1 MSKYDAIIIGAG
13 PSGLS
18 IGALLAKAGKKVVL
32 LEKGSWLE
40 GRKHSGMIGDTVVE
54 NGAHEI
60 SRAGYLEEIFDR
72 IGKEYPTGTD
82 MNKTEINHEGGWRP
96 LLENIDRKA
105 LRAMFAEISGY
116 TWDEVG
122 KFDATSLKDWVQAR
136 TDNKGIHD
144 LFFTIAT
151 GQLVA
156 NHLEDISASEAIVHF
171 KEQLDRWGT
180 MGKSVLRVDGGT
192 SKATEPL
199 IESIKENG
207 GEIRTHTR
215 VNDVIVK
222 DGKACGVEVE
232 TGEKVIPIQIPDL
245 EILEAPVIIC
255 AVPLWD
261 LFKVVSED
269 IFPHWYIEW
278 IKSIRYRFSHVTGF
292 IMKLKK
298 LIWEY
303 DVMRWYIPVMPR
315 SKMALGLYWE
325 QDTVLQVYFQ
335 THWNE
340 MPNLFEMDQAVTR
353 RKVREL
359 LALFEEDVYEVL
371 PELKEN
377 IVWKVPY
384 TSVFS
389 LAHAPGQVGQ
399 YRPSMRTP
407 VNNLYLINDSV
418 KESRGMGLQAVAH
431 TALLM
436 AKEITGQ

>member
-1 MSKYDAIIIGAG
+1 MSKYDAIIIGGG

-18 IGALLAKAGKKVVL
+18 IGALLAKAGKKVL
-32 LEKGSWLE
+32 ILEKEAWLQ
-40 GRKHSGMIGDTVVE
+40 GRQHSGMIGNTVVE

-60 SRAGYLEEIFDR
+60 SRAGYLEEIFNR
-72 IGKEYPTGTD
+72 IGKEYPTGSD
-82 MNKTEINHEGGWRP
+82 MNKTEINSGGGWRP
-96 LLENIDRKA
+96 LLENVDRKA
-105 LRAMFAEISGY
+105 LRDIFSEISGY
-116 TWDEVG
+116 TWDDVA
-122 KFDATSLKDWVQAR
+122 KFDATSLKDWIEAR
-136 TDNKGIHD
+136 TDNKGVHD

-156 NHLEDISASEAIVHF
+156 NHIEDIAASEMLVHF

-192 SKATEPL
+192 SKATEAL

-207 GEIRTHTR
+207 GEIRTNTR
-215 VNDVIVK
+215 VNDVVVR
-222 DGKACGVEVE
+222 DGKACGVEIE
-232 TGEKVIPIQIPDL
+232 TGNRVIPIQITDL
-245 EILEAPVIIC
+245 EIIEAPIVIC
-255 AVPLWD
+255 ALPLWD

-269 IFPHWYIEW
+269 IFPHWYIAW
-278 IKSIRYRFSHVTGF
+278 VKSLRYRFSHVTGF

-298 LIWEY
+298 LIWEF
-303 DVMRWYIPVMPR
+303 DVMRWYIPVLPR

-371 PELKEN
+371 PEIKEN
-377 IVWKVPY
+377 LEWKVPY

-399 YRPSMRTP
+399 YRPGMHTP
-407 VNNLYLINDSV
+407 VQNLYLINDSV

-436 AKEITGQ
+436 VDEITGK